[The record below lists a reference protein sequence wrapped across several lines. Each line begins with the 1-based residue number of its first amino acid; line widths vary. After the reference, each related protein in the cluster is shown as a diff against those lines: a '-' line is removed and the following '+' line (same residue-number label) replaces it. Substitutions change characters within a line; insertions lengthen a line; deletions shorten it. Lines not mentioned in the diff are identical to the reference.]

1 VDDHNGEDGDLTV
14 TEAAVQLGM
23 SPTALAELLDRGTL
37 ASYLAADGRHRRVR
51 MVDLEAHRDKRFA
64 LRQELAQQ
72 ARERRRPSY
81 GPESTTA
88 DVVIVAS

>member
-1 VDDHNGEDGDLTV
+1 VDDHSGEDADLTV
-14 TEAAVQLGM
+14 TEAAVQLGI

-51 MVDLEAHRDKRFA
+51 LVDLEAHREQRFA
-64 LRQELAQQ
+64 LRQQLSQQ
-72 ARERRRPSY
+72 ARARRRPGY
-81 GPESTTA
+81 GPESSTA

>member
-1 VDDHNGEDGDLTV
+1 MDEHSGEDADLTLV
-14 TEAAVQLGM
+14 EAAVHLGM
-23 SPTALAELLDRGTL
+23 SPVALAELLDRGTL
-37 ASYLAADGRHRRVR
+37 ASYLAADGRHRRIR
-51 MVDLEAHRDKRFA
+51 LIDLEAHREKRFA

-88 DVVIVAS
+88 DVVIIAS